1 MIAQDVISQLGS
13 TFPMFAVYLTTG
25 FIIFAR
31 VMGFIRLAPILN
43 RKEIPGLVKL
53 SLALLLTMI
62 FICAKKPDT
71 PPIENSFILSLVL
84 NYVSG
89 ALLGFMAQLIL
100 LAIDAG
106 ADMINMQMGLSSAMV
121 LDPTTSS
128 QTSILAKL
136 ISLLGLVIFLEI
148 GGFYWL
154 MNAFVRSFDI
164 FPLYASCIPLDKIVN
179 MDYLIKMSSNVLY
192 MGLQIASPVLLAT
205 LGQDIILGVI
215 SKTAPQVNVF
225 QLSFLFKPVFGA
237 AIMMWILPMLVNII
251 EDYFKSY
258 ANII

>member
-1 MIAQDVISQLGS
+1 MNPADYITQLGKI
-13 TFPMFAVYLTTG
+13 FPYFCVYFTTG

-31 VMGFIRLAPILN
+31 IMGFFRTSPVFN
-43 RKEIPGLVKL
+43 RKEMNSIVKL

-62 FICAKKPDT
+62 FICAKHPET
-71 PPIENSFILSLVL
+71 PPATNCFVLSLVL
-84 NYVSG
+84 NYAAG
-89 ALLGFMAQLIL
+89 AMLGYVAQLIL

-106 ADMINMQMGLSSAMV
+106 GDMINMQMGLSSAMV
-121 LDPTTSS
+121 LEPTTSA

-136 ISLLGLVIFLEI
+136 ISLLSLVIFIEI
-148 GGFYWL
+148 GGVYWL
-154 MNAFVRSFDI
+154 INAFTRSFDI
-164 FPLYASCIPLDKIVN
+164 FPLYANSIPLDKLVN

-237 AIMMWILPMLVNII
+237 AIMVWILPMLVNII
-251 EDYFKSY
+251 TDYFQSF
-258 ANII
+258 ANIF

>member
-1 MIAQDVISQLGS
+1 MIAQDVVIQLGKM
-13 TFPMFAVYLTTG
+13 FPMFAVYLTTG

-31 VMGFIRLAPILN
+31 IMGFMRLAPIMN
-43 RKEIPGLVKL
+43 RKEIPSMVKL
-53 SLALLLTMI
+53 SLALMLTFI
-62 FICAKKPDT
+62 FIAVQKPST
-71 PPIENSFILSLVL
+71 PPAGNSLILSLTL
-84 NYVSG
+84 NYAAG
-89 ALLGFMAQLIL
+89 ALLGYMAQLIL
-100 LAIDAG
+100 LAIEAG
-106 ADMINMQMGLSSAMV
+106 GDMINMQMGLSSAMV

-136 ISLLGLVIFLEI
+136 VSLLGLVIFMEI

-154 MNAFVRSFDI
+154 MSAFVRSLEI
-164 FPLYASCIPLDKIVN
+164 FPLYAVSIPLDKLVN
-179 MDYLIKMSSNVLY
+179 MDYLIKMTSNVLY
-192 MGLQIASPVLLAT
+192 MGLQIASPVLIAT

-237 AIMMWILPMLVNII
+237 AILSWILPMLVNII
-251 EDYFKSY
+251 EDYFQSF

>member
-1 MIAQDVISQLGS
+1 MITDDVISQIGS
-13 TFPMFAVYLTTG
+13 TFPMFAVYLTAG
-25 FIIFAR
+25 FIVFAR
-31 VMGFIRLAPILN
+31 IMGFIRFAPVLN

-53 SLALLLTMI
+53 SLALILTIGYIGMAHP
-62 FICAKKPDT
+62 AK
-71 PPIENSFILSLVL
+71 PPSDNCFILSLLL
-84 NYVSG
+84 NYVAG
-89 ALLGFMAQLIL
+89 ALIGYIAQVIL

-121 LDPTTSS
+121 LEPTMGS

-136 ISLLGLVIFLEI
+136 ISLMGICIFMEI
-148 GGFYWL
+148 GGMYWL
-154 MNAFVRSFDI
+154 FNAFIRGFEI
-164 FPLYASCIPLDKIVN
+164 FPIYATTIPLDQIVN
-179 MDYLIKMSSNVLY
+179 LDYLIKMTSNVLY

-237 AIMMWILPMLVNII
+237 AIMIWILPMLINVIT
-251 EDYFKSY
+251 DYFQSY
-258 ANII
+258 ANIF